1 MLNKQEIN
9 FIFNT
14 LMPVSLSKIKE
25 GEYKSKLQLFFNA
38 NNPDNFISLD
48 TKLEKE
54 NLIKEQH
61 YEKAFKDTI
70 DYFFLE
76 LKLNNQKQYFS
87 KESLYEFKTD
97 ILYLLT
103 YNQSGTVHNSVSIG

>member
-54 NLIKEQH
+54 NLTKSNITK
-61 YEKAFKDTI
+61 K
-70 DYFFLE
+70 L
-76 LKLNNQKQYFS
+76 LK
-87 KESLYEFKTD
+87 
-97 ILYLLT
+97 IR
-103 YNQSGTVHNSVSIG
+103 